1 MPFLS
6 GVKDLAALRAINL
19 QQALTQRLD
28 WQQKQWLETMLPTHY
43 LTPTGNNVRIE
54 YSLDKPPVI
63 AVRMQEMY
71 GESHNPTVA
80 GGRIIVT
87 LALLSPAMRPLQI
100 TQDLNA
106 FWKGSYREIQ
116 KEMKGRYPKHLWPDD
131 PVKTLPT
138 PKTKKAL
145 DRRNESI

>member
-1 MPFLS
+1 
-6 GVKDLAALRAINL
+6 
-19 QQALTQRLD
+19 
-28 WQQKQWLETMLPTHY
+28 
-43 LTPTGNNVRIE
+43 
-54 YSLDKPPVI
+54 
-63 AVRMQEMY
+63 MQEMY

-138 PKTKKAL
+138 PKLKKHWIGVMSRFNL
-145 DRRNESI
+145 ESNRLLIIR